1 MFGEHYPR
9 ISELSAKGKDDRYD
23 GDIQENHT
31 QWKRVSQ
38 KVCLGDCVGF
48 WHHLRQPR
56 GLKAE

>member
-48 WHHLRQPR
+48 
-56 GLKAE
+56 